1 MAQTADETRPDPDA
15 LLASASKEHRGR
27 LKIFLGAA
35 PGVGKTWE
43 MLAAAQRKHREGADV
58 LAGLIETHG
67 RAETA
72 AQTEGLPIL
81 PLRAVP
87 YRGQTLQ
94 EFDLDAA
101 LARRPALLLVDE
113 LAHTNAPGLRHAKR
127 WQDVDEI
134 LDAGIDVWTT
144 LNVQHLES
152 LNDAVAR
159 ITGVRVTETLPD
171 TVLSLAGE
179 IELIDLPP
187 AELRQRLSEG
197 RIYRADVAKRALSG
211 FFREGNLAALR
222 EMALRRVAQ
231 HVDRDIAAY
240 MRSRAIAGPWPAAE
254 RVLALVEP
262 ATAEAVVRQAA
273 RLAEALRAPLVAF
286 HVERAQPGVTGVQAA
301 LDLAVQLGGTAE
313 TTTNADP
320 LRALLDLAANQNI
333 AHIVF
338 ARSSGLRRK
347 LFRQASAFSLH
358 VVPDPEAKPAKPR
371 QHLNRTL
378 NWRPYAV
385 SVLLVGVITG
395 IGFALRLVL
404 PQEAM
409 GFIFTAAI
417 VALASR
423 YGRTVALFAAIGSF
437 LAWNFFFL
445 PPVFTLSVT
454 DPRDVVALIVFL
466 AVGLLTGTIAGKL
479 RIEAEAARG
488 RIEVLRRIALFGR
501 KLGRANDET
510 GLREVIIGEALELGG
525 EATAG
530 QMRAGQAR
538 AGQARAS
545 QARASQAWAGQAV
558 VLMARSGRIEAS
570 SLLDDAANAAADWAF
585 RNNLPTGTGTGT
597 LPSVPWRFLPLATE
611 SSMLGVLGVRP
622 QAPLTEPRAQALRA
636 LADQG
641 AMMFEK
647 LHLAQAAAEQ
657 RAQEGSQKLRTALLS
672 SLSHDLRTPL
682 TAIRGAAETLVAA
695 HDQLDAKAQADLLAS
710 IVQDTERMTRFL
722 ANITRMARVETGEI
736 IAKHETVALA
746 ERAEAA
752 ISRVRGAFQTAVNL
766 GAAAETV
773 RADPV
778 LLEQILV
785 NLLENA
791 VKYAPEGAAITISS
805 RREGDAVAIS
815 VADEGVGI
823 AAADLPH
830 VFDSFF
836 RAQQGDRVAPG
847 TGLGL
852 AIAKAFAEAMGGGIT
867 ATSPRP
873 DLPADGLPGTIITL
887 RLLVAPLDMS

>member
-1 MAQTADETRPDPDA
+1 MSPNTDQYADEARPDPDA
-15 LLASASKEHRGR
+15 LLASASRDHRGR

-43 MLAAAQRKHREGADV
+43 MLAAAQRKREEGVDV

-72 AQTEGLPIL
+72 ALGADLPML
-81 PLRAVP
+81 PRRRVP
-87 YRGQTLQ
+87 YRGRMLE

-101 LARRPALLLVDE
+101 LARKPALLLVDE

-134 LDAGIDVWTT
+134 LAAGIDVWTT

-171 TVLSLAGE
+171 TVLALANE
-179 IELIDLPP
+179 IELVDLPP
-187 AELRQRLSEG
+187 VELRQRLTEG
-197 RIYRADVAKRALSG
+197 RIYRPDVARRALSG

-240 MRSRAIAGPWPAAE
+240 MRARAIAGPWPAAE

-262 ATAEAVVRQAA
+262 GGAGEQVVRHAA
-273 RLAEALRAPLVAF
+273 RLAEALRAPLIAF
-286 HVERAQPGVTGVQAA
+286 HVERPVSDNRKAGTGIQSA

-313 TTTNADP
+313 VAANADA
-320 LRALLDLAANQNI
+320 LRALLDLAANQNV

-338 ARSSGLRRK
+338 ARDSSLRRK
-347 LFRQASAFSLH
+347 LLTQARAFSLH
-358 VVPDPEAKPAKPR
+358 VVPDPQARPANPPR
-371 QHLNRTL
+371 QPRGGLRWL
-378 NWRPYAV
+378 PYAL
-385 SVLLVGVITG
+385 SLVLVALVTG
-395 IGFALRLVL
+395 IGFALRRVL

-409 GFIFTAAI
+409 GLIFTAAV
-417 VALASR
+417 VAVASR
-423 YGRTVALFAAIGSF
+423 YGRAAGMFTAVIGF

-445 PPVFTLSVT
+445 PPFFTLSVT
-454 DPRDVVALIVFL
+454 DPQDVVALAVFL
-466 AVGLLTGTIAGKL
+466 GVGLLTGTIAGKL
-479 RIEAEAARG
+479 RVEAEAARG

-501 KLGRANDET
+501 KLGRAADEA
-510 GLREVIIGEALELGG
+510 GLRQLITAEAAELAGE
-525 EATAG
+525 
-530 QMRAGQAR
+530 
-538 AGQARAS
+538 
-545 QARASQAWAGQAV
+545 AV
-558 VLMARSGRIEAS
+558 VLTGAPESPQDRLKASDALDEAE
-570 SLLDDAANAAADWAF
+570 NAAADWAF
-585 RNNLPTGTGTGT
+585 RNNLATGAGTST

-611 SSMLGVLGVRP
+611 TGTLGVLGFHPR
-622 QAPLTEPRAQALRA
+622 AALTEPRIQALRT

-641 AMMFEK
+641 AMAIEK
-647 LHLAQAAAEQ
+647 LRLAQAAAEQ

-695 HDQLDAKAQADLLAS
+695 HDRLSPEAQADLLSS

-736 IAKHETVALA
+736 IAKREAVSLA
-746 ERAEAA
+746 ELAEAA
-752 ISRVRGAFQTAVNL
+752 VARVREAFQTAVNL
-766 GAAAETV
+766 GAEAQTAQ
-773 RADPV
+773 ADPA

-791 VKYAPEGAAITISS
+791 VKYSPEGSAITMSS
-805 RREGDAVAIS
+805 RREGNMVALA

-823 AAADLPH
+823 TPADLPH

-836 RAQQGDRVAPG
+836 RAQHGDRVVPG

-852 AIAKAFAEAMGGGIT
+852 AIARAFAEAMGGSIT
-867 ATSPRP
+867 AASPRT
-873 DLPADGLPGTIITL
+873 DLPADGPSGTIITL
-887 RLLVAPLDMS
+887 RLMAVPLEAS